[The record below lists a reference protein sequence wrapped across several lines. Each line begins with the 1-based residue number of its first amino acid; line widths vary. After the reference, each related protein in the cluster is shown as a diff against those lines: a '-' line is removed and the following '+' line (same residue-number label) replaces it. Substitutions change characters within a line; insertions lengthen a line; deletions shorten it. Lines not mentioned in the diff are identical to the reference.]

1 MFHTNCKRMLQ
12 LNQEQPAH
20 SCLVNHCA
28 NFSMHF
34 FQKSPYRPNKQES
47 SIPTATMDSPG
58 NEYANPGSCAAQTP
72 MQKEDR
78 KRNVEDVLKEMVFS
92 FEQLVVDWLRGN
104 QDH

>member
-1 MFHTNCKRMLQ
+1 MFHINCKQKLQ
-12 LNQEQPAH
+12 LNRGQPIH
-20 SCLVNHCA
+20 SCLVNRCV

-34 FQKSPYRPNKQES
+34 CQRSPYQLYKQELL
-47 SIPTATMDSPG
+47 IPIATMDSPG

-92 FEQLVVDWLRGN
+92 FQIFVVDWLPGS